1 MKVTLQQQRD
11 FYSDFMGEELCPDQ
25 KEVSKEEL
33 DEVILD
39 CQSMLRYS
47 IDLNNKEEVSY
58 WRKLLQEN
66 KVQRRMLTA

>member
-33 DEVILD
+33 DEAILD

-47 IDLNNKEEVSY
+47 IDLNNKEEVNIFDFI
-58 WRKLLQEN
+58 RKE
-66 KVQRRMLTA
+66 